1 MNKITAC
8 LVVRNEE
15 KVIEKCLQ
23 SIEGVVDEIIVVHD
37 GECLDK
43 TLDIC
48 KKYSAKIFVR
58 PFVGAMEAHISFAYK
73 QAGGEWILRIDGDEY
88 LSNDLRKEL
97 RELVQ
102 SLTIDAYEFLWP
114 IWDGEKSAT
123 KNWPY
128 KICLFRK
135 EKISF
140 IGVVHFVTE
149 VVGKTKR
156 LDLILGHQPARN
168 NYTWK
173 IFRKR
178 WLELA
183 RIQAETYFHE
193 IKSIDSYNYNEDE
206 WPLKIRFRVKFPLLL
221 APVEF
226 VMTVYKSLMSGA
238 YREGLFGYKVV
249 LMSGIYRVMVNYF
262 IFKIKCCKKERC

>member
-73 QAGGEWILRIDGDEY
+73 QVSGEWIFRIDADEY
-88 LSNDLRKEL
+88 LSSELRNELRKL
-97 RELVQ
+97 AQ
-102 SLTIDAYEFLWP
+102 SSTVDAYEFLWP
-114 IWDGEKSAT
+114 IWDGEKSGT

-128 KICLFRK
+128 KKCFFRK

-149 VVGKTKR
+149 VIGKTKR
-156 LDLILGHQPARN
+156 LNLILGHQPARN

-206 WPLKIRFRVKFPLLL
+206 WPLKIRVRVKFPLLL
-221 APVEF
+221 APAEF
-226 VMTVYKSLMSGA
+226 VMTVYKSLVSGA
-238 YREGLFGYKVV
+238 YREGFFAYKVV
-249 LMSGIYRVMVNYF
+249 LMSGIYRVMVNYY
-262 IFKIKCCKKERC
+262 IFRIKYCKKERC